1 MNKRIMIMGIIFSS
15 LFLFF
20 LLLIFSFVSKFVTS
34 SAPSYGIMQS
44 PQKENEFPN
53 GCCNDID
60 DDNDGKENGADSD
73 CQIDVNLNSGV
84 NSVCWWTEWAP
95 YSNNSFYT
103 SGWYT
108 CPLNQIVSSIKIE
121 QYTENFYDSI
131 VFIDV
136 NNTEIYVGTGE
147 IGFKTIDAY
156 AFNTNKIK
164 FNFRSDPTETRDGV
178 KILEVVCSA
187 VSLTTTTTSSTT
199 TSMTTI
205 SGATTTSTIRTTTGL
220 ISTTTTSTTTTTIEG
235 GCSYDTPCSA
245 DCGKRKTNQAT
256 NNEIYYEFS
265 FDSTSNVTIRLEPNK
280 NVDYDL
286 YVNWDG
292 TKPERDK
299 YDCKPSKDTG
309 VIEECKNTGLLE
321 GTYYIMVA
329 YLPEYSQGFGTFNLS
344 LSCTSIES
352 TTVSCSDSNKPC
364 KMDCGKVKTDRSTNT
379 KDYYMFK
386 IASKSNV
393 TVVLSPTPKIDY
405 DLYVNWDGTKPAID
419 NYDCKSSFGM
429 GEKEECR
436 MPNQDVPTP
445 LNSGSYYIMVDYYE
459 GVGTYDLSLACSSII
474 SATTTTTS
482 TTTSTIYG
490 LTTTTT
496 IVHINKTTTRVTTTP
511 SKSSFCGEDG
521 YCVNK
526 SQGCEEGYKACSQ
539 NDKDCAS
546 NDKCCC
552 PSEVSTGFGSEIF
565 ISLFITFVLIVLVF
579 LYLKGKTKMTFEK
592 LYSKWSRILI

>member
-20 LLLIFSFVSKFVTS
+20 LLLTSSFVSKFVKS
-34 SAPSYGIMQS
+34 SSPSYGIMQS
-44 PQKENEFPN
+44 PQKENEFPD
-53 GCCNDID
+53 GCCNAID

-73 CQIDVNLNSGV
+73 CQMDVNLNPGV
-84 NSVCWWTEWAP
+84 NNVCWWTEWDP
-95 YSNNSFYT
+95 YSNNSFYI
-103 SGWYT
+103 SGWYS
-108 CPLNQIVSSIKIE
+108 CPPDYIVYNVKIE

-131 VFIDV
+131 VVIAA
-136 NNTEIYVGTGE
+136 NNSNIYVGSGE
-147 IGFKTIDAY
+147 IGFISIDAF
-156 AFNTNKIK
+156 AFNTSKIK
-164 FNFRSDPTETRDGV
+164 FNFLSDYSETRKGV
-178 KILEVVCSA
+178 KVLDIVCSA
-187 VSLTTTTTSSTT
+187 IGLTTTSTSSTT
-199 TSMTTI
+199 TSTTSPGVTI
-205 SGATTTSTIRTTTGL
+205 TSTTTFRTTTGPT
-220 ISTTTTSTTTTTIEG
+220 STTTSTTTTTIEG

-256 NNEIYYEFS
+256 STEIYYEFS

-329 YLPEYSQGFGTFNLS
+329 YSPEYSQGFGTFNLS
-344 LSCTSIES
+344 LSCTPTES

-445 LNSGSYYIMVDYYE
+445 LNPGSYYIMVDYYE

-474 SATTTTTS
+474 SATTSTTS

-490 LTTTTT
+490 LTTTLTT
-496 IVHINKTTTRVTTTP
+496 SYITKTTTKVTTTT